1 MNEIKLSQVNQK
13 YIENRTLNQTN
24 NVKNNTPAPIKD
36 NGLKQD
42 TFVNSHKKEIVIGGV
57 LGSIALTLGLGT
69 LAYKGKLGS
78 KAQELTQNIISKFKK
93 SAPKA
98 GDIEVP
104 KAAKAEPKA
113 PTKVET
119 TAIELE
125 PNKLFEEVELEP
137 IEDFNL
143 KEAKS
148 IDVSDNF
155 ELAEIEPFEL
165 KETKLEQITDEVA
178 EKVEVPEKLSTDNPI
193 EKVESKAQPEIKE
206 AEIKEAPTKETP
218 SEVNS
223 EVKTEAKSEAKS
235 EAPAETK
242 TGTKAETKEEP
253 KIESKEEPKAEKA
266 SEPKEEPEISYPLG
280 DYNNPIEGEK
290 INIAKTDSTQTV
302 VYKYKRNDGK
312 WETVEITLDSNKG
325 KEPLKYTPRG
335 DFSSDSRA
343 NYRLRNW
350 QYNPKME
357 DWNLESW
364 KRRYNKELTYITEDL
379 GYKPTFEEYCEIR
392 KNYEIQETLKKQY
405 TYMSQAP
412 VNTEE
417 HFLYRG
423 ITTGNHTFEKR
434 KAYDSLLENAKI
446 GDVIV
451 PDWNVTCTSCYP
463 EYALS
468 YGTNGFMRIKTPV
481 GAQLGAKGGH
491 SEVNLPSM
499 AKLKLTNK
507 QQVGKLT
514 IYDFDYVMPDLSDI
528 DKAVKQTMTEHNI
541 PYCEKELYL

>member
-206 AEIKEAPTKETP
+206 AEIKEAPTK
-218 SEVNS
+218 
-223 EVKTEAKSEAKS
+223 K
-235 EAPAETK
+235 
-242 TGTKAETKEEP
+242 
-253 KIESKEEPKAEKA
+253 
-266 SEPKEEPEISYPLG
+266 
-280 DYNNPIEGEK
+280 
-290 INIAKTDSTQTV
+290 
-302 VYKYKRNDGK
+302 
-312 WETVEITLDSNKG
+312 
-325 KEPLKYTPRG
+325 
-335 DFSSDSRA
+335 
-343 NYRLRNW
+343 
-350 QYNPKME
+350 
-357 DWNLESW
+357 
-364 KRRYNKELTYITEDL
+364 
-379 GYKPTFEEYCEIR
+379 
-392 KNYEIQETLKKQY
+392 
-405 TYMSQAP
+405 
-412 VNTEE
+412 
-417 HFLYRG
+417 LYQ
-423 ITTGNHTFEKR
+423 K
-434 KAYDSLLENAKI
+434 
-446 GDVIV
+446 
-451 PDWNVTCTSCYP
+451 
-463 EYALS
+463 
-468 YGTNGFMRIKTPV
+468 
-481 GAQLGAKGGH
+481 
-491 SEVNLPSM
+491 
-499 AKLKLTNK
+499 
-507 QQVGKLT
+507 
-514 IYDFDYVMPDLSDI
+514 
-528 DKAVKQTMTEHNI
+528 
-541 PYCEKELYL
+541 